1 MCTCVRKGDREN
13 DNVTSERG
21 IGEKK
26 YKERKKERKGWKKEE
41 EEERNAFTRAGLENK
56 KEKRLERVGL

>member
-1 MCTCVRKGDREN
+1 M
-13 DNVTSERG
+13 
-21 IGEKK
+21 KK
-26 YKERKKERKGWKKEE
+26 NTRKERKKGVEKEE

>member
-26 YKERKKERKGWKKEE
+26 IQGKKERKGWKKEE